1 MSGFRVSGIFPLN
14 PDIFTDADYMPAY
27 FTDRP
32 APVQAEV
39 YRPITGQHEEADTQV
54 LTQPNVGCP
63 TPEEERN
70 GVIEPCSDSKIENS
84 YFMPHRPVV
93 REDKVTSKVR
103 MVFDASSKE
112 KHLNSLNDCLF
123 PGPNLNPNV
132 LDIILSFRKHNVAF
146 CADLE
151 KAFLQIGIAEE
162 DRNYLKFIWFSNERD
177 DLISGAKSD
186 KEVYYISSTAS
197 DIFKEAGMNL
207 RKFNTNSV
215 KLRKMWEEKGMCE
228 TAELRNDTLKIL
240 GLLWNTDSDSLHFDV
255 PDFREDCKINPSKRV
270 VLKSVL
276 KIFDLLGILLPFTVR
291 MKSLLQETWQRG
303 IGWDENL
310 PNDLKYEWESWCS
323 EIDHLPKFEISRKYF
338 PGGLENFD
346 TIELHIFS
354 DASPKAYGAV
364 AYFRCAKIDNEIR
377 TSLVWAKC
385 RVSPIKRL
393 TIPRLELMDAI
404 IAARMCK
411 YLKTVFSSHV
421 LDVHI
426 WSDSI
431 VALHWIKG
439 SPINWK
445 PFVANRVEEIQSLT
459 NPRIWNFTPGKANPG
474 DLLTRGESL
483 TSLVENTLWFEG
495 PDWLSMPKE
504 RWPKH
509 DILPSNNDYLIE
521 KRSKLNSIQLSCN
534 VKLLTEPLLDLGKFS
549 KLNRVSPLGFSDS
562 LITLIRKR
570 LSCQVEDLKR
580 EEPINKNSPLY
591 NLSPKLDEDGLLYL
605 SGRLRLSGLPLREK
619 NPWILPGGEQ
629 FTKLL
634 ILQAH
639 EKVYH
644 YGVATTLAHLR
655 ETYYIIKGRKY
666 VKSVLKSC
674 IICKRFKVR
683 PGKEEIAPLPKDRI
697 IESPPFETCAVDF
710 AGPIFIK
717 TKSGPEKLTLCSSP
731 VELLELFI
739 WKGLCKIVYSDNA
752 KTFIKTDS
760 LLKEVWSKISKAEV
774 QQYFTKI
781 RIVWKFI
788 VPRASWW
795 GGFWERMVRSV
806 KTPLKKVLGRSC
818 LSYEEIQT
826 TLTEIEVVINGRPL
840 TYVYDEINEPFP
852 LTPSH
857 FLIGKR
863 PNFFPDIP
871 SVAEPKSN
879 KKTLT
884 KLLRYRDQILNHFWK
899 RWRTEYLL
907 ELRSANRIVPIDT
920 PTKFKIGDVVI
931 VHEDKVPKHMWKIGV
946 VKDLFFGRDSK
957 VRSCAVRTPSGVVR
971 RPIQLLYNLELDIES
986 VTQ

>member
-1 MSGFRVSGIFPLN
+1 
-14 PDIFTDADYMPAY
+14 
-27 FTDRP
+27 
-32 APVQAEV
+32 
-39 YRPITGQHEEADTQV
+39 
-54 LTQPNVGCP
+54 
-63 TPEEERN
+63 
-70 GVIEPCSDSKIENS
+70 
-84 YFMPHRPVV
+84 
-93 REDKVTSKVR
+93 
-103 MVFDASSKE
+103 
-112 KHLNSLNDCLF
+112 
-123 PGPNLNPNV
+123 
-132 LDIILSFRKHNVAF
+132 
-146 CADLE
+146 
-151 KAFLQIGIAEE
+151 
-162 DRNYLKFIWFSNERD
+162 
-177 DLISGAKSD
+177 
-186 KEVYYISSTAS
+186 
-197 DIFKEAGMNL
+197 
-207 RKFNTNSV
+207 
-215 KLRKMWEEKGMCE
+215 MCE

-240 GLLWNTDSDSLHFDV
+240 GLLWNTNSDSLHFDV
-255 PDFREDCKINPSKRV
+255 PDLREDCKINPSKRV
-270 VLKSVL
+270 VLKTVL
-276 KIFDLLGILLPFTVR
+276 KIFDPLGILLPFTVR

-323 EIDHLPKFEISRKYF
+323 EIDHLPKFEIPRKYF

-364 AYFRCAKIDNEIR
+364 AYFRCAKNYNEIR

-393 TIPRLELMDAI
+393 TIPRLELMGAI

-431 VALHWIKG
+431 VVLHWIKG

-459 NPRIWNFTPGKANPG
+459 NPRIWSFTPGKANPG

-521 KRSKLNSIQLSCN
+521 KRSKLNSIQFSCN

-549 KLNRVSPLGFSDS
+549 KLNRVYNIDAWIFRFLNNINKKKTKLSGELTTAEISKSEKYWLKLTQQIVF
-562 LITLIRKR
+562 TLEI
-570 LSCQVEDLKR
+570 EELKW

-591 NLSPKLDEDGLLYL
+591 NLNPKLDEDGLLYL
-605 SGRLRLSGLPLREK
+605 SGRLRLSDLPLREK

-634 ILQAH
+634 ILQAY

-717 TKSGPEKLTLCSSP
+717 TKSGPEKAYIVLFTCG
-731 VELLELFI
+731 VTRAVHLEVASDLSTETFI
-739 WKGLCKIVYSDNA
+739 LAFKRFVSRRGLCKIVYSDNA

-760 LLKEVWSKISKAEV
+760 LLKEIWSKISKAEV
-774 QQYFTKI
+774 QQYFTKN

-806 KTPLKKVLGRSC
+806 QTPLKKVLGRSC

-826 TLTEIEVVINGRPL
+826 TLTEIEAVINGRPL

-931 VHEDKVPKHMWKIGV
+931 VYEDKVPKHMWKIGV

>member
-1 MSGFRVSGIFPLN
+1 MKGERKSVCSFSVVSSKQSPDNELESLRFLWELESLGIMQSRENVSEVEKEIIDKFESNLKFVYNRYETSLLWKEDKSKVANNFRIARNRFDDLSRKLEK
-14 PDIFTDADYMPAY
+14 DINLFDS
-27 FTDRP
+27 
-32 APVQAEV
+32 
-39 YRPITGQHEEADTQV
+39 YRAIV
-54 LTQPNVGCP
+54 LEQ
-63 TPEEERN
+63 ERN
-70 GVIEPCSDSKIENS
+70 RVIEPCSDSKIENS

-132 LDIILSFRKHNVAF
+132 LDIILSFKKHNIAF

-240 GLLWNTDSDSLHFDV
+240 GLLWNTNSDSLHFDV

-270 VLKSVL
+270 VLKTVL
-276 KIFDLLGILLPFTVR
+276 KIFDPLGILLPFTVR
-291 MKSLLQETWQRG
+291 MKSLMQETWQRG
-303 IGWDENL
+303 IGWNENL

-323 EIDHLPKFEISRKYF
+323 EIDHLPKFEIPRKYF

-393 TIPRLELMDAI
+393 TIPRLELMGAI

-509 DILPSNNDYLIE
+509 DILPSINDYLIE

-570 LSCQVEDLKR
+570 LSC
-580 EEPINKNSPLY
+580 
-591 NLSPKLDEDGLLYL
+591 
-605 SGRLRLSGLPLREK
+605 
-619 NPWILPGGEQ
+619 
-629 FTKLL
+629 
-634 ILQAH
+634 QAH

-717 TKSGPEKLTLCSSP
+717 TKSSPEKAYIVLFTCG
-731 VELLELFI
+731 VTRAVHLEVASDLSTETFI
-739 WKGLCKIVYSDNA
+739 LAFKRFVSRRGLCKIVYSDNA

-760 LLKEVWSKISKAEV
+760 LLKEIWSKISKAEV
-774 QQYFTKI
+774 QQYFTKN

-826 TLTEIEVVINGRPL
+826 TLTEIEA
-840 TYVYDEINEPFP
+840 VYKWKTFN
-852 LTPSH
+852 LR
-857 FLIGKR
+857 GKR